1 MMLNDISLHRITD
14 VKINIP
20 NYDHNWVELVI
31 TNSKAET
38 FELTMFLRERNE
50 ENIDMYQFL
59 SGLRDSVEQAI
70 RDTLD
75 VKNKSDD

>member
-1 MMLNDISLHRITD
+1 MLNDISLHRITD